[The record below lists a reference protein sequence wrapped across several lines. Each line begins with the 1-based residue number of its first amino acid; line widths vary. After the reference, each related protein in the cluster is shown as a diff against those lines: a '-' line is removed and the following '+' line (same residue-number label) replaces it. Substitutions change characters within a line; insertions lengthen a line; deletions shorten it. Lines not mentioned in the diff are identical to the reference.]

1 MVIGLTVLCIVLVMI
16 VGLMGL
22 EIRRINRELAY
33 INTHETNIEVT
44 TNTNWPPF
52 NKLAKSINESL
63 SKTRQARIKR
73 IEQER
78 QIKQMLTNLTHDIKT
93 PLTVA
98 IGYIQLLSKNHD
110 GDQNQARY
118 QRIENNLLEVNYY
131 LHYLMDF
138 NLLQEKNS
146 QLSISKVDV
155 SKVLEKT
162 LFNYYDE
169 LTAKGLHMAIHIQPG
184 VEIRT
189 DRTLLE
195 RAFQNLI
202 SNLLKYGHTDAEI
215 TLRDKDAEHFE
226 IIFRNHTLQAAD
238 ETAQLTDR
246 FYTQDTQSD
255 RRSTGL
261 GLDIVRSLVTTLG
274 GQLHVTSQDDTFT
287 STITFR
293 YRQLTNDR

>member
-1 MVIGLTVLCIVLVMI
+1 
-16 VGLMGL
+16 
-22 EIRRINRELAY
+22 
-33 INTHETNIEVT
+33 
-44 TNTNWPPF
+44 
-52 NKLAKSINESL
+52 
-63 SKTRQARIKR
+63 
-73 IEQER
+73 
-78 QIKQMLTNLTHDIKT
+78 
-93 PLTVA
+93 
-98 IGYIQLLSKNHD
+98 
-110 GDQNQARY
+110 
-118 QRIENNLLEVNYY
+118 
-131 LHYLMDF
+131 
-138 NLLQEKNS
+138 
-146 QLSISKVDV
+146 
-155 SKVLEKT
+155 
-162 LFNYYDE
+162 
-169 LTAKGLHMAIHIQPG
+169 MAIHIQPG

-189 DRTLLE
+189 DKTLLE

-215 TLRDKDAEHFE
+215 TLRDKDVEHFE
-226 IIFRNHTLQAAD
+226 IIFRNHTLQAAN